1 MVEELQQPYFIE
13 SVGSVGEDATSTT
26 PNQIKSLSFLDVE
39 NVHLESSNAT
49 LLDVVNVLQLAAIK
63 A

>member
-26 PNQIKSLSFLDVE
+26 PNQIKYLSFLDVK